1 MASETEFS
9 GDPPII
15 LFVDDN
21 PALLRSVDLL
31 LRMEGYRVMLAADGE
46 EALELLENADSL
58 PHLIISDVAM
68 PKMDGFALFR
78 AVRAHDAW
86 IDIPFLFLTARDQ
99 MDDLRQGYS
108 LGADDYLVKP
118 LDQERLLMIISS
130 KLKRRA
136 ELLGHIQSQ
145 QLALDTAKREL
156 AQMVSHEL
164 RTPLVSISM
173 VSEILAR
180 GLDQM
185 EADQIQTMLD
195 SMQSGSARLT
205 RLVEQMV
212 MFVQLQ
218 SGALVDSIRRQQ
230 RLSSV
235 HDLVIEAVER
245 ARRFDYRQSSVPVTF
260 EELGPEVQVQG
271 DFGALVHAL
280 AEIAT
285 NAIAFSPSGGTVV
298 IRQWLTDNH
307 VWIALIDSGP
317 GIPAAE
323 RDRVFEPYQQVNRR
337 RYEQQGI
344 GIGLPLAKGIIE
356 AHGGSL
362 MLESIPG
369 RGTEVTVGLPFS
381 DAV

>member
-9 GDPPII
+9 GGPPLI

-31 LRMEGYRVMLAADGE
+31 LRMEGYTVMLAADGV
-46 EALELLENADSL
+46 EALALLESADAL

-68 PKMDGFALFR
+68 PNMDGFELFR
-78 AVRAHDAW
+78 AVRARDEW

-99 MDDLRQGYS
+99 MEDLRQGYA
-108 LGADDYLVKP
+108 LGADDYVVKP
-118 LDQERLLMIISS
+118 LDQERLLMIIDS

-136 ELLGHIQSQ
+136 ELLDHIQSQ
-145 QLALDTAKREL
+145 QVALDAAKREL

-173 VSEILAR
+173 VTEILSR

-185 EADQIQTMLD
+185 DEDQIHSMLA

-230 RLSSV
+230 RPSSV
-235 HDLVIEAVER
+235 NEIIAGAVDR
-245 ARRFDYRQSSVPVTF
+245 AQMFDHRRNSIPVNL
-260 EELGPEVQVQG
+260 EGLGEDVQISG

-280 AEIAT
+280 AEIVA
-285 NAIAFSPSGGTVV
+285 NAVAFSPPDGIVTVQHWTTGDTV
-298 IRQWLTDNH
+298 SIVVRDE
-307 VWIALIDSGP
+307 GP
-317 GIPAAE
+317 GIPAADCE
-323 RDRVFEPYQQVNRR
+323 RVFQPYHQINRR
-337 RYEQQGI
+337 RYEQQGV
-344 GIGLPLAKGIIE
+344 GIGLALAKGIVD
-356 AHGGSL
+356 AHDGVL
-362 MLESIPG
+362 KLESAPR
-369 RGTEVTVGLPFS
+369 RGTEVMLRLP
-381 DAV
+381 VVTG